1 MHALGIW
8 HEQMRPDRDQYVKI
22 LFENVK
28 PEHKHNFDKLNRSGW
43 KSINKGTI
51 SEPLRSEILNTIFNR
66 EQAMTQKFDSF
77 KIQLFLYLLFFGS
90 QRVSGRDE
98 YLENKVCYIDVI
110 EVFWIHVKIN
120 YQKVDS

>member
-51 SEPLRSEILNTIFNR
+51 SEPLRSEILNIIFNG
-66 EQAMTQKFDSF
+66 EQAITQKFDSF
-77 KIQLFLYLLFFGS
+77 KIQLFLPGISPVYGS
-90 QRVSGRDE
+90 QTIRIIYRFYIIE
-98 YLENKVCYIDVI
+98 HKVCNILYG
-110 EVFWIHVKIN
+110 
-120 YQKVDS
+120 